1 MARQAPT
8 YAAHIEAVR
17 AQASEDAAAER
28 RRLQSQLIHLEG
40 EVHKLRELWQAEKQA
55 KEGLLEVERIQV
67 SCVAG
72 QKHRGP
78 RLVNLFDDDKL
89 FGSKSPAVRQILEV
103 GGTSSA
109 MLVRPARLALSA
121 LLACRTC
128 ILSGWTAYANNGQA
142 PSGTVLGLSCRSL
155 QSALSPRQVGVGA
168 PVP

>member
-67 SCVAG
+67 SMSAPG
-72 QKHRGP
+72 ARGP
-78 RLVNLFDDDKL
+78 MMVLDRPC
-89 FGSKSPAVRQILEV
+89 S
-103 GGTSSA
+103 
-109 MLVRPARLALSA
+109 VRPPRPALSA
-121 LLACRTC
+121 LLTC
-128 ILSGWTAYANNGQA
+128 WTW
-142 PSGTVLGLSCRSL
+142 S
-155 QSALSPRQVGVGA
+155 SPG
-168 PVP
+168 

>member
-67 SCVAG
+67 SCLAPEAWRPSMV
-72 QKHRGP
+72 P
-78 RLVNLFDDDKL
+78 NEPYPL
-89 FGSKSPAVRQILEV
+89 SP
-103 GGTSSA
+103 
-109 MLVRPARLALSA
+109 MRPALSA
-121 LLACRTC
+121 LLTC
-128 ILSGWTAYANNGQA
+128 WTWSSSG
-142 PSGTVLGLSCRSL
+142 
-155 QSALSPRQVGVGA
+155 
-168 PVP
+168 